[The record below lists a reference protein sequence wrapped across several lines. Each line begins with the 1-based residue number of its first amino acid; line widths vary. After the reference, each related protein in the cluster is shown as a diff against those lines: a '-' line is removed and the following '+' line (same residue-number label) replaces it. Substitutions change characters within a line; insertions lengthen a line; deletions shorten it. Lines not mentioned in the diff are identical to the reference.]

1 MPICVKSEIGP
12 LKRVLLQRPGREL
25 EHLSPNTMGQ
35 LLFDDIPYLYG
46 AQREH
51 DCFAQILR
59 DNGAEV
65 VYLEDLTAQVLAGD
79 EELRRRFVEE
89 TIRRAGSTAMGYR
102 GDLKRYLLDIQDP
115 LELVLKTMEGVSYQD
130 VFPNEQGRLSSLVH
144 TGARFLMPPIPNL
157 YFTRDP
163 FACIGRGVSLNHMF
177 TDTRNRETLYGD
189 YVLRHHPDYAGQVP
203 LYYTPDQYFW
213 IEGGDILNLSRR
225 VLGVGISQRTQPEAI
240 EQLASAI
247 FADESSEIDTV
258 LAFEIPSTRAF
269 MHLDTVFTQVDVD
282 KFTVHPG
289 ILGTLRIFEL
299 TGRGQGKL
307 TTREVS
313 GPPGAGAGGLS
324 GSGPGA
330 ADPLR
335 RQQPDRRR
343 AGAVERRVQHPV
355 HRPRRGGGVR
365 PELCHQPDPGG
376 QRHPGAENAQ
386 RRAVPGPGRPPVH
399 EHAPVAGR
407 DLREYPSIP
416 SIFINRKG
424 EHHYG
429 CEYQRK
435 KLSEAA
441 GLYPGGDPLSAGP
454 VQKFQ
459 GYEARR
465 CAPPLAGGEEHRAAV

>member
-163 FACIGRGVSLNHMF
+163 FAVVGGGVTIHRMH
-177 TDTRNRETLYGD
+177 TKTRNRETLFGKYIFE
-189 YVLRHHPDYAGQVP
+189 HHPRYKQVP
-203 LYYTPDQYFW
+203 KWYDRAETASL
-213 IEGGDILNLSRR
+213 EGGDILVLSPE
-225 VLGVGISQRTQPEAI
+225 VLAVGISERTEEDSI
-240 EQLASAI
+240 DK
-247 FADESSEIDTV
+247 FAQTV
-258 LAFEIPSTRAF
+258 LENSPTFKKVLAINIPKTRAL
-269 MHLDTVFTQVDVD
+269 MHLDTVFTMVDVGV
-282 KFTVHPG
+282 FTVHPAILRDLDVYVLELGKGGALHIREEQGRLSDILQRHLQLDKVELIPCGGGNPIDAAREQWSDASNTLAIAPGEVVVYSRNYVTNRLLEEHG
-289 ILGTLRIFEL
+289 ITVHCIPSSEL
-299 TGRGQGKL
+299 SRGRG
-307 TTREVS
+307 
-313 GPPGAGAGGLS
+313 GPRCMSMPF
-324 GSGPGA
+324 
-330 ADPLR
+330 
-335 RQQPDRRR
+335 
-343 AGAVERRVQHPV
+343 
-355 HRPRRGGGVR
+355 VR
-365 PELCHQPDPGG
+365 D
-376 QRHPGAENAQ
+376 
-386 RRAVPGPGRPPVH
+386 
-399 EHAPVAGR
+399 
-407 DLREYPSIP
+407 
-416 SIFINRKG
+416 
-424 EHHYG
+424 
-429 CEYQRK
+429 
-435 KLSEAA
+435 
-441 GLYPGGDPLSAGP
+441 
-454 VQKFQ
+454 
-459 GYEARR
+459 
-465 CAPPLAGGEEHRAAV
+465 

>member
-163 FACIGRGVSLNHMF
+163 FACIGGGVSLHRMH
-177 TDTRNRETLYGD
+177 TVTRNRETLFGKFLFEY
-189 YVLRHHPDYAGQVP
+189 HPKYKNVP
-203 LYYTPDQYFW
+203 RWYDRGETSSL
-213 IEGGDILNLSRR
+213 EGGD
-225 VLGVGISQRTQPEAI
+225 T
-240 EQLASAI
+240 
-247 FADESSEIDTV
+247 
-258 LAFEIPSTRAF
+258 
-269 MHLDTVFTQVDVD
+269 
-282 KFTVHPG
+282 
-289 ILGTLRIFEL
+289 
-299 TGRGQGKL
+299 
-307 TTREVS
+307 
-313 GPPGAGAGGLS
+313 GGLHRRP
-324 GSGPGA
+324 GGDGA
-330 ADPLR
+330 AGEPHL
-335 RQQPDRRR
+335 PK
-343 AGAVERRVQHPV
+343 
-355 HRPRRGGGVR
+355 
-365 PELCHQPDPGG
+365 
-376 QRHPGAENAQ
+376 
-386 RRAVPGPGRPPVH
+386 GPGRQHPQEPLL
-399 EHAPVAGR
+399 HAPGHRLHHGGPGQVHGAPQHPRGHHRLRHGAG
-407 DLREYPSIP
+407 
-416 SIFINRKG
+416 
-424 EHHYG
+424 
-429 CEYQRK
+429 
-435 KLSEAA
+435 
-441 GLYPGGDPLSAGP
+441 
-454 VQKFQ
+454 
-459 GYEARR
+459 
-465 CAPPLAGGEEHRAAV
+465 

>member
-1 MPICVKSEIGP
+1 M
-12 LKRVLLQRPGREL
+12 
-25 EHLSPNTMGQ
+25 
-35 LLFDDIPYLYG
+35 
-46 AQREH
+46 A
-51 DCFAQILR
+51 
-59 DNGAEV
+59 
-65 VYLEDLTAQVLAGD
+65 
-79 EELRRRFVEE
+79 E

-102 GDLKRYLLDIQDP
+102 ADLERYLLDIQDP
-115 LELVLKTMEGVSYQD
+115 LCLVLKTMEGVSYQD

-144 TGARFLMPPIPNL
+144 TGVRFLMPPIPNL

-177 TDTRNRETLYGD
+177 TATRNRETLYGD

-203 LYYTPDQYFW
+203 LYYTPDQYFC

-240 EQLASAI
+240 EQLAATI
-247 FADESSEIDTV
+247 FADEASEIDTV

-299 TGRGQGKL
+299 TGRGQGNV

-313 GPPGAGAGGLS
+313 GSVDRVLAGYPGP
-324 GSGPGA
+324 GPGA

-335 RQQPDRRR
+335 RQQSDRSR
-343 AGAVERRVQHPV
+343 AGAMERRLQYPV
-355 HRPRRGGGVR
+355 HRPRRGSSVR

-386 RRAVPGPGRPPVH
+386 CRAVPGPGRPPLH
-399 EHAPVAGR
+399 EHAPVA
-407 DLREYPSIP
+407 
-416 SIFINRKG
+416 
-424 EHHYG
+424 
-429 CEYQRK
+429 
-435 KLSEAA
+435 
-441 GLYPGGDPLSAGP
+441 
-454 VQKFQ
+454 
-459 GYEARR
+459 
-465 CAPPLAGGEEHRAAV
+465 

>member
-65 VYLEDLTAQVLAGD
+65 VYLEDLTAQVLASD
-79 EELRRRFVEE
+79 EVLRRQFVAE

-102 GDLKRYLLDIQDP
+102 ADLERYLLDIQDP
-115 LELVLKTMEGVSYQD
+115 LCLVLKTMEGVSYQD

-144 TGARFLMPPIPNL
+144 TGVRFLMPPIPNL

-177 TDTRNRETLYGD
+177 TATRNRETLYGD

-203 LYYTPDQYFW
+203 LYYTPDQYFC

-240 EQLASAI
+240 EQLAKNI
-247 FADESSEIDTV
+247 FADEESCITTV
-258 LAFEIPSTRAF
+258 LAFEIPRTRAF
-269 MHLDTVFTQVDVD
+269 MHLDTVFTQVDHD

-289 ILGTLRIFEL
+289 ILGALSVYEL
-299 TGRGQGKL
+299 TGKGERTLKTRKLEASLEDILKQYLHLDSVQLIRCGGESPIAAAREQWSDGSNTLCIRPGVVLVYDRNYVTNRILNDCGIETLEMPSSELSRG
-307 TTREVS
+307 
-313 GPPGAGAGGLS
+313 
-324 GSGPGA
+324 
-330 ADPLR
+330 
-335 RQQPDRRR
+335 
-343 AGAVERRVQHPV
+343 
-355 HRPRRGGGVR
+355 RGGPRCMSMPLVR
-365 PELCHQPDPGG
+365 
-376 QRHPGAENAQ
+376 EN
-386 RRAVPGPGRPPVH
+386 P
-399 EHAPVAGR
+399 
-407 DLREYPSIP
+407 
-416 SIFINRKG
+416 
-424 EHHYG
+424 
-429 CEYQRK
+429 
-435 KLSEAA
+435 
-441 GLYPGGDPLSAGP
+441 
-454 VQKFQ
+454 
-459 GYEARR
+459 
-465 CAPPLAGGEEHRAAV
+465 